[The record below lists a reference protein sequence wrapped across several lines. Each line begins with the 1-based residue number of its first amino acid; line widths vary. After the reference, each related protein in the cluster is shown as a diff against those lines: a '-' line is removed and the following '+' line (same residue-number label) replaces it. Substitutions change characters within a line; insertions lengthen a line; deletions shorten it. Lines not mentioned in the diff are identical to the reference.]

1 MWTLGT
7 RARANRHHL
16 QLAQPRR
23 AVHSSSPYFDSRDSA
38 DNTIGPA
45 TPTASTTASTPSEVS
60 DFSEINLPAPSEP
73 GPSNWPG
80 AIHPD
85 TYSETRNALL
95 EREARQAQGVERL
108 AVAARQRQVAQ
119 LARVAQMKS
128 KGRPI
133 TQALEE
139 ETVPVFT
146 LVDRLYEPIGTTG
159 QVVRIRLHLPRV
171 EFNDWE

>member
-1 MWTLGT
+1 M
-7 RARANRHHL
+7 
-16 QLAQPRR
+16 
-23 AVHSSSPYFDSRDSA
+23 
-38 DNTIGPA
+38 
-45 TPTASTTASTPSEVS
+45 ASTTASTPSEVS
-60 DFSEINLPAPSEP
+60 DFSEINLSAPSEP

-95 EREARQAQGVERL
+95 DREARQAQEAQRL

-119 LARVAQMKS
+119 MKS
-128 KGRPI
+128 RGRPI

-139 ETVPVFT
+139 ETVPIFT

-171 EFNDWE
+171 KFNDWE

>member
-7 RARANRHHL
+7 RARVRANRHHL
-16 QLAQPRR
+16 PLAQPRR
-23 AVHSSSPYFDSRDSA
+23 AVRSSPPHFDSRDPT
-38 DNTIGPA
+38 DNIIGLT
-45 TPTASTTASTPSEVS
+45 TPTASATASTPSEVS

-85 TYSETRNALL
+85 TYPETRNALL
-95 EREARQAQGVERL
+95 DREAQEAQRL
-108 AVAARQRQVAQ
+108 AVAARPRQVAQ
-119 LARVAQMKS
+119 VAQMKS

>member
-1 MWTLGT
+1 MWTLAT
-7 RARANRHHL
+7 RARANRHYL
-16 QLAQPRR
+16 RLAHPRR
-23 AVHSSSPYFDSRDSA
+23 AVRSSSPHFDSRGPT
-38 DNTIGPA
+38 DNIIGLT

-95 EREARQAQGVERL
+95 DREARQAQEAERL
-108 AVAARQRQVAQ
+108 AVAARRRQAQ
-119 LARVAQMKS
+119 VKF
-128 KGRPI
+128 KWRPI